1 MALQKW
7 VKEKFGSR
15 ISTIKNYATEVY
27 AACWKAEEYTST
39 DFKDKP

>member
-15 ISTIKNYATEVY
+15 ISPIKNYATEVY